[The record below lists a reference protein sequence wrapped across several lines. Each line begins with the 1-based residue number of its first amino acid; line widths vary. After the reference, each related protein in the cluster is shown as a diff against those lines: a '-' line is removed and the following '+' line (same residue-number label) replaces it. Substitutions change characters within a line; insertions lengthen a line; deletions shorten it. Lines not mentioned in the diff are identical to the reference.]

1 MKTLIIIISTLFL
14 LANPVIAKSQI
25 DSVIAYTGFL
35 NDSTIDGLAM
45 AKEASRQGQLLIAV
59 EASDDQKLIDDVVQ
73 VMNESKTAGRD
84 RVAVIIV
91 EKIPEDK
98 NCVILYANGEL
109 VGLLKQQPW
118 AEGAGRGGVL
128 RMRVLEEY
136 DQHIKPFVISQR

>member
-109 VGLLKQQPW
+109 VELLRQKSW
-118 AEGAGRGGVL
+118 AEGAGYGGVL
-128 RMRVLEEY
+128 RVTIIDEY
-136 DQHIKPFVISQR
+136 DEHIKPLLPQN